1 MSSLEIRGW
10 IFLMLHTQKNK
21 IETYDQV
28 NQTAIDL
35 MNFIRRS
42 ISERVDTLRQSM
54 VHQREQWNTNSQT

>member
-1 MSSLEIRGW
+1 MSSLEIREW